1 MTQSNIVQ
9 PPWQLRAPNYECSRE
24 CISPEA
30 FTAHCG
36 ASACCEL
43 TGAKTA
49 VSSQL
54 YVKCPLFCGERID
67 VAKIKLASEGRNR
80 TIWNCSHCAKIK
92 KKQVKIAWRHFVCV
106 QCTHTHGTTCLIE
119 HCTSNCPT
127 KKALERLDDRTF
139 KKAKNMID
147 GLKEAELLERLTV
160 LRTAWILGSGHELQ
174 PWCRLKQRLCRSR
187 KQLMS
192 MLHSGYQAIAAKRSV
207 RLPAGFCDDM
217 ADKFDF
223 HNCMT
228 RLQMNSTGK
237 WPLTSRIGTVFN
249 YKDEFYQ
256 DVRHFCKQYTGL
268 NQSAAAAD
276 VENTNFPKTACLVV
290 PGYSCFR
297 TLKAQT
303 SAPDL
308 STRQGDAYTDL
319 STRKGDAYIL
329 AKGEKPTRPY
339 LLLVSLTELKRAAT
353 AAIISAE
360 RRRHS
365 GFVTRVLEAKEA
377 ERRRRK
383 QRSKSVIKDSRKGD
397 RHRSRRNQARIEP
410 SVQ

>member
-1 MTQSNIVQ
+1 M
-9 PPWQLRAPNYECSRE
+9 
-24 CISPEA
+24 
-30 FTAHCG
+30 
-36 ASACCEL
+36 
-43 TGAKTA
+43 
-49 VSSQL
+49 
-54 YVKCPLFCGERID
+54 
-67 VAKIKLASEGRNR
+67 
-80 TIWNCSHCAKIK
+80 
-92 KKQVKIAWRHFVCV
+92 
-106 QCTHTHGTTCLIE
+106 IE
-119 HCTSNCPT
+119 
-127 KKALERLDDRTF
+127 
-139 KKAKNMID
+139 

-160 LRTAWILGSGHELQ
+160 LRTAWILGSGHKLQ

-276 VENTNFPKTACLVV
+276 VENTNFPKRACLVV

-297 TLKAQT
+297 TLKLWKKT
-303 SAPDL
+303 DL
-308 STRQGDAYTDL
+308 STRQGA
-319 STRKGDAYIL
+319 AYIL
-329 AKGEKPTRPY
+329 ANREKPTRPY

-365 GFVTRVLEAKEA
+365 GFVTRVLEEA